1 MAFLVRRLLLTLPVL
16 FIVSVLCFSM
26 INLIPGDPATVIL
39 GPEASQ
45 HAKEQ
50 MTERLGLN
58 EPIPVQYVDWLG
70 GVLHG
75 DLGESLVDNTPV
87 SKLILQRLPVTIEL
101 ALGTFAVSLTISVV
115 AGILSASR
123 RGTWVDYL
131 STGVALGGI
140 SIPHFWL
147 GMMFIIIFAVYLGI
161 LPAGGFVPFFQN
173 PLANITFMILPVL
186 ATGLRE
192 SAELTRMLR
201 SSLLEELGSD
211 YVRTA
216 FSKGLGKRVV
226 VIRHAVRNA
235 LIPFVTASGLQIAGL
250 LGGLV
255 VTETVFQLP
264 GLGRLVVDSI
274 ENRDFTTVQGA
285 VLTITLVVVLVN
297 VAVDVLYALID
308 PRISVSSSEG

>member
-1 MAFLVRRLLLTLPVL
+1 VAFLVRRLLLTLPIL
-16 FIVSVLCFSM
+16 FIVSVICFSM

-45 HAKEQ
+45 QAKEQ
-50 MTERLGLN
+50 MRERLGLN
-58 EPIPVQYVDWLG
+58 EPIPVQYLDWLG
-70 GVLHG
+70 GVLRG

-87 SKLILQRLPVTIEL
+87 STLILQRLPVTIEL
-101 ALGTFAVSLTISVV
+101 ALGTFAVSLTIGVI

-140 SIPHFWL
+140 SIPSFWL
-147 GMMFIIIFAVYLGI
+147 GMMFIIIFAVYLGV
-161 LPAGGFVPFFQN
+161 LPASGYVPFFQN
-173 PLANITFMILPVL
+173 PVANITAMILPVF

-216 FSKGLGKRVV
+216 FSKGLSKRVV

-235 LIPFVTASGLQIAGL
+235 LIPFVTASGLQIAAL

-264 GLGRLVVDSI
+264 GLGRLVVESI
-274 ENRDFTTVQGA
+274 ETRDFTTVQGA
-285 VLTITLVVVLVN
+285 VLTITMVVVVVN
-297 VAVDVLYALID
+297 VLVDVLYTIID
-308 PRISVSSSEG
+308 PRISVSSGE

>member
-1 MAFLVRRLLLTLPVL
+1 MAFLVRRLLLTLPIL
-16 FIVSVLCFSM
+16 FIVSVVCFSM

-39 GPEASQ
+39 GPEATEQ
-45 HAKEQ
+45 AKEQ
-50 MTERLGLN
+50 MRERLNLN
-58 EPIPVQYVDWLG
+58 DPIPVQYVDWLG
-70 GVLHG
+70 GVLRG
-75 DLGESLVDNTPV
+75 DLGESLVDQTPV
-87 SKLILQRLPVTIEL
+87 SQLILQRLPVTAEL
-101 ALGTFAVSLTISVV
+101 ALGTFAVSLTISVI

-147 GMMFIIIFAVYLGI
+147 GMMFIIIFAVNLGW
-161 LPAGGFVPFFQN
+161 LPASGYEPLFQD
-173 PLANITFMILPVL
+173 PIANITAMILPVF

-216 FSKGLGKRVV
+216 FSKGLSRRVV

-235 LIPFVTASGLQIAGL
+235 LVPFVTASGLQIAGL

-274 ENRDFTTVQGA
+274 EQRDFTTVQGA
-285 VLTITLVVVLVN
+285 VLTITVVVVLIN
-297 VAVDVLYALID
+297 VLVDVLYTFID
-308 PRISVSSSEG
+308 PRISTSSGG

>member
-1 MAFLVRRLLLTLPVL
+1 VAFLVRRLLLTLPIL
-16 FIVSVLCFSM
+16 FIVSVICFSM

-45 HAKEQ
+45 QAKEQ
-50 MTERLGLN
+50 MRERLGLN
-58 EPIPVQYVDWLG
+58 EPIPVQYLDWLG
-70 GVLHG
+70 GVLRG

-87 SKLILQRLPVTIEL
+87 STLILQRLPVTIEL
-101 ALGTFAVSLTISVV
+101 ALGTFAVSLTIGVI

-131 STGVALGGI
+131 STGIALGGI
-140 SIPHFWL
+140 SIPSFWL
-147 GMMFIIIFAVYLGI
+147 GMMFIIIFAVYFGV
-161 LPAGGFVPFFQN
+161 LPASGYVPFFQN
-173 PLANITFMILPVL
+173 PVANITAMILPVF
-186 ATGLRE
+186 ATGMRE

-216 FSKGLGKRVV
+216 FSKGLSKRVV

-235 LIPFVTASGLQIAGL
+235 LIPFVTASGLQIAAL

-264 GLGRLVVDSI
+264 GLGRLVVESI
-274 ENRDFTTVQGA
+274 ETRDFTTVQGA
-285 VLTITLVVVLVN
+285 VLTITMVVVVVN
-297 VAVDVLYALID
+297 VLVDVLYTIID
-308 PRISVSSSEG
+308 PRISVSSGE

>member
-1 MAFLVRRLLLTLPVL
+1 MAFLVRRLLLTLPIL
-16 FIVSVLCFSM
+16 FIVSVVCFSM

-39 GPEASQ
+39 GPEATEQ
-45 HAKEQ
+45 AKEQ
-50 MTERLGLN
+50 MRERLNLN
-58 EPIPVQYVDWLG
+58 DPIPVQYVDWLG
-70 GVLHG
+70 GVLRG
-75 DLGESLVDNTPV
+75 DLGESLVDQTPV
-87 SKLILQRLPVTIEL
+87 SQLILQRLPVTAEL
-101 ALGTFAVSLTISVV
+101 ALGTFAVSLTISVI

-147 GMMFIIIFAVYLGI
+147 GMMFIIIFAVNLGW
-161 LPAGGFVPFFQN
+161 LPASGYEPLFQD
-173 PLANITFMILPVL
+173 PIANITAMILPVF

-216 FSKGLGKRVV
+216 FSKGLSRRVV

-274 ENRDFTTVQGA
+274 EQRDFTTVQGA
-285 VLTITLVVVLVN
+285 VLTITVVVVLIN
-297 VAVDVLYALID
+297 VLVDVLYTFID
-308 PRISVSSSEG
+308 PRISTSSGG

>member
-1 MAFLVRRLLLTLPVL
+1 VAFLVRRLLLTLPIL
-16 FIVSVLCFSM
+16 FIVSIVCFSM

-39 GPEASQ
+39 GPEATEQ
-45 HAKEQ
+45 AKEQ
-50 MTERLGLN
+50 MRERLNLN
-58 EPIPVQYVDWLG
+58 DPIPVQYVDWLG
-70 GVLHG
+70 GVLRG
-75 DLGESLVDNTPV
+75 DLGESLVDQTPV
-87 SKLILQRLPVTIEL
+87 SQLILQRLPVTAEL
-101 ALGTFAVSLTISVV
+101 ALGTFAVSLTISVI

-123 RGTWVDYL
+123 RGTWVDYV

-147 GMMFIIIFAVYLGI
+147 GMMFIIIFAVNLGW
-161 LPAGGFVPFFQN
+161 LPASGYEPLFQD
-173 PLANITFMILPVL
+173 PIANITAMILPVF

-216 FSKGLGKRVV
+216 FSKGLSRRVV

-235 LIPFVTASGLQIAGL
+235 LVPFVTASGLQIAGL

-274 ENRDFTTVQGA
+274 EQRDFTTVQGA
-285 VLTITLVVVLVN
+285 VLTITVVVVLIN
-297 VAVDVLYALID
+297 VLVDVLYAFID
-308 PRISVSSSEG
+308 PRISTSSGR

>member
-1 MAFLVRRLLLTLPVL
+1 MAFLIRRLLLTLPIL
-16 FIVSVLCFSM
+16 FVVSVICFSM

-39 GPEASQ
+39 GPEATEQ
-45 HAKEQ
+45 AKEQ
-50 MTERLGLN
+50 MRNRLNLN
-58 EPIPVQYVDWLG
+58 EPIPVQYFDWLR
-70 GVLHG
+70 GVLKG
-75 DLGESLVDNTPV
+75 DLGESLIDDTPV
-87 SKLILQRLPVTIEL
+87 SQLILERLPVTIEL
-101 ALGTFAVSLTISVV
+101 AVGTFAVSLTIAVV

-147 GMMFIIIFAVYLGI
+147 GMMFIIIFAVSLGW
-161 LPAGGFVPFFQN
+161 LPASGYEPFFQN
-173 PLANITFMILPVL
+173 PVANITAMILPIL

-216 FSKGLGKRVV
+216 FSKGLSKRIV

-274 ENRDFTTVQGA
+274 EQRDFTTVQGA
-285 VLTITLVVVLVN
+285 VLTITMIVVLVN
-297 VAVDVLYALID
+297 VLVDVLYTIID
-308 PRISVSSSEG
+308 PRISVSSGE